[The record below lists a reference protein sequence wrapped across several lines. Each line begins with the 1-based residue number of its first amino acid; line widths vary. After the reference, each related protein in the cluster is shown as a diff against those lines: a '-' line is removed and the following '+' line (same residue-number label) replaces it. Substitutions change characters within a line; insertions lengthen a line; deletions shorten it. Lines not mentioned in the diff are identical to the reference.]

1 MKVGLGMRES
11 AVPMSNDGAA
21 VRPVAFG
28 RVVVGFTLLYAVC
41 VMFFY
46 SAWLYG
52 VPGNAVSVF
61 DAVLNPAITAAGV
74 VLACMAARRPA
85 SGHRPLFAAGCACLA
100 VALAGIAAC
109 SLLQMEPLVPVT
121 AAFAGVGMGL
131 AMPFCFRALAGFG
144 RARVALGCAVM
155 AAAGMVLA
163 MGIELLGV
171 PAAAAACLVMLVV
184 GAGLLL
190 SSRASAPIPAAPA
203 AEPNAPAAPARRELV
218 DIFLV
223 PAACTF
229 ALSVVYGII
238 DAVALGA
245 APSPT
250 ISIYVSQCGGIAAA
264 IVFYLCFGRPR
275 QVSSA
280 ALFNTV
286 FGILATGILAL
297 PFASAAYA
305 MALNALVAAGWKL
318 VMLALFYLVVV
329 TYAAHPARLL
339 AAIAL
344 AYALPRCGLFVGV
357 SVAGLVGVGSGA
369 DFVLTA
375 GIAFACLYLI
385 LMVIWAVNA
394 RERKRAEAA
403 AREAARQVGSLR
415 READGAR
422 RARCDEVARA
432 HDLTAREADVLY
444 LLAQGRDTDSIAEAC
459 SLAKNTVK
467 SYRKAIYAKLG
478 VHSRQEVIDLVAP
491 RE

>member
-28 RVVVGFTLLYAVC
+28 RVVVGFTLPYAVC

-61 DAVLNPAITAAGV
+61 DAVLNPAITVGGV
-74 VLACMAARRPA
+74 VLAWVAMRRPA
-85 SGHRPLFAAGCACLA
+85 SGHRPLFAAGCACFA

-131 AMPFCFRALAGFG
+131 AMPFCFRALVGFG

-305 MALNALVAAGWKL
+305 MALNALVAA
-318 VMLALFYLVVV
+318 
-329 TYAAHPARLL
+329 
-339 AAIAL
+339 
-344 AYALPRCGLFVGV
+344 
-357 SVAGLVGVGSGA
+357 VGS
-369 DFVLTA
+369 
-375 GIAFACLYLI
+375 
-385 LMVIWAVNA
+385 
-394 RERKRAEAA
+394 
-403 AREAARQVGSLR
+403 S
-415 READGAR
+415 
-422 RARCDEVARA
+422 
-432 HDLTAREADVLY
+432 
-444 LLAQGRDTDSIAEAC
+444 SC
-459 SLAKNTVK
+459 SPCSTWW
-467 SYRKAIYAKLG
+467 S
-478 VHSRQEVIDLVAP
+478 
-491 RE
+491 